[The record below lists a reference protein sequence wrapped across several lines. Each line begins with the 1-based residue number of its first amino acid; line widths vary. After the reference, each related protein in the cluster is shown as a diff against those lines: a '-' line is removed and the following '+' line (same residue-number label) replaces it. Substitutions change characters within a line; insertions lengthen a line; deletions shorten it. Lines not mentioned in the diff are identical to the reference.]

1 MPLDAAHIWQWFTD
15 LNGARSS
22 GATSANPI
30 SFSEIDAYLRL
41 HGIKPWGWEIVL
53 LRQID
58 AVALSPAAG
67 KVAEEGKGQGRPEK
81 PPATPAEVEEA
92 KQRVRAAFPDRRVVK
107 RQPKQ
112 PPQE

>member
-1 MPLDAAHIWQWFTD
+1 MPLDAAHIWHWFTD

-41 HGIKPWGWEIVL
+41 QGIKPWAWEIVL

-58 AVALSPAAG
+58 AIALSQTARKG
-67 KVAEEGKGQGRPEK
+67 TDGDKGQTRPEK